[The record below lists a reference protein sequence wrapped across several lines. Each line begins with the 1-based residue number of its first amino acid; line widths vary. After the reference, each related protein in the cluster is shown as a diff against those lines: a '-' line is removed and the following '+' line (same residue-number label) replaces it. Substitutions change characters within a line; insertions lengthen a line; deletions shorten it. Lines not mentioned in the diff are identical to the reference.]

1 MTDLAAIQLT
11 RSAEPGIDEVSLV
24 EAIAVWCEA
33 LHGRQPLLTA
43 LGRMAA
49 GLGARAACISRHS
62 KGSTLPA
69 KALLFNGARSGR
81 TGDQLLRS
89 YAGCVLGRYV
99 DRPKVAS
106 VWLSSMAE
114 EHGDPALST
123 FQQRARIAETVVITL
138 AVEEKWVDYLEFHF
152 GTPVAGSTQA
162 MMNMLADTLSR
173 TWLRRN
179 PGLFS
184 ENLLVRNAASRAKDL
199 REPVLSPANPARLSR
214 AEFRVCLLLS
224 RGLNTKAVCAELE
237 IGAATLKAHLRNI
250 FAKTKTTCLAELIF
264 QLLAP
269 TAGPAQREASP
280 QAWRA

>member
-162 MMNMLADTLSR
+162 M
-173 TWLRRN
+173 N